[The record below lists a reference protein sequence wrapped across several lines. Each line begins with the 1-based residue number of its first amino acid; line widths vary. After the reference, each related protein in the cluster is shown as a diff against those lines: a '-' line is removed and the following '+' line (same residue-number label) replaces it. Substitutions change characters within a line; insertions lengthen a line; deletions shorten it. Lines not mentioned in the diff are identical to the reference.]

1 MSSLEGFLLFFRDI
15 LKMFLKNQEGYIGP
29 CPLTIFFNTPVTAA
43 YNRPK
48 LYYFI
53 L

>member
-29 CPLTIFFNTPVTAA
+29 FFNTPVTAA